1 MEYQNFRCHQVFK
14 IIRFFTNYFRSKM
27 YSTKM
32 LGEIKLIFW
41 STGPTDPILG
51 KNKKNDITK
60 FWPTGFFI

>member
-1 MEYQNFRCHQVFK
+1 
-14 IIRFFTNYFRSKM
+14 M

-41 STGPTDPILG
+41 STGPTDPILS
-51 KNKKNDITK
+51 KNKKNDTTK